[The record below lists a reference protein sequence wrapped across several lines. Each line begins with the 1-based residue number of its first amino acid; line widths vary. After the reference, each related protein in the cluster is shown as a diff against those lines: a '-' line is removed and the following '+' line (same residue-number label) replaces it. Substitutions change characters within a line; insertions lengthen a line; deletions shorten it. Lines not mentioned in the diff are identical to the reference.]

1 MTFDAECH
9 EICFVG
15 WKTNVM
21 ILISWDLENVMRFIL
36 SGTGARWNKYWNIR
50 KELGVGWG
58 NELMLTHGSPR
69 NVEVIFQVYFSN
81 SNRELISWANEYW
94 YLEHLWNCSYVSAT
108 EPHSRQVQSTVDRG
122 MAITWTSVD
131 QAFRCHMAPLGHDEL
146 KRANNFQ
153 NDDTWCHRKHNF
165 WISNHEIKYN
175 CKHFKVIKVVSVTV
189 TRYRYAKPFYS
200 VWPLPFSSHIK
211 CVFCPVQ
218 ARYDDVYWGES
229 EPCVDDANRDKC
241 IVYHNAPLNSNWD
254 YLTTVDKITSFCRGK
269 HDVSLL
275 DWIDT

>member
-1 MTFDAECH
+1 MLLTRVTHCWYFPMVADVYKRFIGRDCFHTHWCCTEEPFHALWRHRSTSMFFECFILIFKQATTFRLNGYVYLCHLTNILCMYCDYFSSSSPKINFNIKSTPYCHEINVMAFDAECH

-122 MAITWTSVD
+122 MAWCRQTTSHYLN
-131 QAFRCHMAPLGHDEL
+131 QCWPSFPMPYGTFRPRWVKAS
-146 KRANNFQ
+146 Q
-153 NDDTWCHRKHNF
+153 
-165 WISNHEIKYN
+165 
-175 CKHFKVIKVVSVTV
+175 
-189 TRYRYAKPFYS
+189 
-200 VWPLPFSSHIK
+200 
-211 CVFCPVQ
+211 
-218 ARYDDVYWGES
+218 
-229 EPCVDDANRDKC
+229 
-241 IVYHNAPLNSNWD
+241 
-254 YLTTVDKITSFCRGK
+254 
-269 HDVSLL
+269 
-275 DWIDT
+275 